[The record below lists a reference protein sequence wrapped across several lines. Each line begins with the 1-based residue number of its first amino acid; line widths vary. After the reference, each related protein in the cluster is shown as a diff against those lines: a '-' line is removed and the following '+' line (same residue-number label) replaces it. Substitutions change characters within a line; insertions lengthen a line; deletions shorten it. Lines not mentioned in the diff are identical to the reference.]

1 MRKYTLTEN
10 LVFDADIFETCTE
23 FMSHEI
29 AEGVGKDEDTQKIV
43 IRLRVM
49 QADV

>member
-23 FMSHEI
+23 CISHEI
-29 AEGVGKDEDTQKIV
+29 AEDTCAEGEKG
-43 IRLRVM
+43 
-49 QADV
+49 AK

>member
-23 FMSHEI
+23 CISHEI
-29 AEGVGKDEDTQKIV
+29 AEDTCAEGVEKDEDTQKNA
-43 IRLRVM
+43 IRL
-49 QADV
+49 

>member
-23 FMSHEI
+23 FISHEI
-29 AEGVGKDEDTQKIV
+29 AEDASAEGEKGAK
-43 IRLRVM
+43 
-49 QADV
+49 